1 MGALAG
7 RTGDEIIEGSAAQ
20 RELILAAVRADP
32 TIGTVHAARDA
43 GVVGTIKEIRR
54 AIDVDGFGEELR
66 IVRGYGDE
74 QIRRAMYER
83 AIVGVEEPVFQGGVQ
98 VGTIRRYSD
107 RLLGMLA
114 KAYLP
119 EFKDRRDVVD
129 NGADVTVQVTRMEVG
144 IADVVKLAEELGVLR
159 DLGIAR
165 PGDALPA
172 AREVLPALP
181 VGSAGAVPAAR
192 E

>member
-7 RTGDEIIEGSAAQ
+7 RTGDELIEITPAQ
-20 RELILAAVRADP
+20 RQQIHDAVAADYMLGSTR
-32 TIGTVHAARDA
+32 AARQA
-43 GVVGTIKEIRR
+43 GVVGTKGEIRR
-54 AIDVDGFGEELR
+54 ALAADGFEEELR
-66 IVRGYGDE
+66 TLRGFGNQ
-74 QIRRAMYER
+74 QIRQALYER
-83 AIVGVEEPVFQGGVQ
+83 AVVGVEEPVFQNGQQ

-119 EFKDRRDVVD
+119 EFRDRRDVV
-129 NGADVTVQVTRMEVG
+129 ADGDQVTVQVTRMEVG

-165 PGDALPA
+165 PGGPLPAAGEILPALPVGAAGALPA
-172 AREVLPALP
+172 ARE
-181 VGSAGAVPAAR
+181 
-192 E
+192 

>member
-7 RTGDEIIEGSAAQ
+7 RTGDEIIEVSAAQ

-114 KAYLP
+114 RS
-119 EFKDRRDVVD
+119 E
-129 NGADVTVQVTRMEVG
+129 VTRMEVG

-181 VGSAGAVPAAR
+181 VGSAGALSAAR

>member
-7 RTGDEIIEGSAAQ
+7 RTGDEIIEVSAAQ

-129 NGADVTVQVTRMEVG
+129 NGAEVTVQVTRMEVG

-165 PGDALPA
+165 PGGPLPA
-172 AREVLPALP
+172 ASEVLPALP
-181 VGSAGAVPAAR
+181 VGSAGALSAAR